1 MMKARMNA
9 DKTGKPIMQISQKKT
24 EPHTVEGKEKYP
36 DHTHPFTAVR
46 SLGVRYRFDM
56 PLPAI

>member
-36 DHTHPFTAVR
+36 DCVF
-46 SLGVRYRFDM
+46 L
-56 PLPAI
+56 